1 MTLPSPSFDRLGPA
15 LRRMGARVRAGHV
28 LALSVVFAAGF
39 GLVGLRAAD
48 LPGPRPIADH
58 ERLRIEVV
66 QPVEP
71 EIVAGSVMDVGE
83 LVDGF
88 QGVPR
93 PMPRYTDVAWS
104 YDDGWNEDDGG
115 FVSSGADA
123 RRATEARAYYS
134 QPEAEPPAPVRAVK
148 RWFGFDEPRRDY
160 QAERA
165 ARRARIDAMERHER
179 ERRAAERFRR
189 ERAQDERYAYEQRAA
204 ERDWRERAAE
214 DRYARESRRDEGRDA
229 PSWRED
235 RSEYS
240 RPARPDR
247 GDPRAG
253 WEQEERRR
261 AMNQDRDPRREPQRW
276 EPIPYDP
283 GPAWA
288 EVRP

>member
-1 MTLPSPSFDRLGPA
+1 MTLPSPHFDRLGPA
-15 LRRMGARVRAGHV
+15 LRWMGSRVRAGHV
-28 LALSVVFAAGF
+28 VALSVVFAAGF

-88 QGVPR
+88 QGLP
-93 PMPRYTDVAWS
+93 PPGPQYTDVVWS
-104 YDDGWNEDDGG
+104 YNDGWDENGGG
-115 FVSSGADA
+115 FGSPRAEA
-123 RRATEARAYYS
+123 RPVAEARAYYS
-134 QPEAEPPAPVRAVK
+134 QPEPEPPAPIRAVQ
-148 RWFGFDEPRRDY
+148 RWFGFDAPRRDY

-189 ERAQDERYAYEQRAA
+189 ERAQDERYAYERRAA
-204 ERDWRERAAE
+204 ERDRRERAAE
-214 DRYARESRRDEGRDA
+214 ERYAWESRRDDGRDA
-229 PSWRED
+229 PSWGED
-235 RSEYS
+235 RSEYR
-240 RPARPDR
+240 RPARPDLV
-247 GDPRAG
+247 DPRVG

-276 EPIPYDP
+276 EPIPSDP
-283 GPAWA
+283 RPVWA